1 MSTINRSSIPN
12 LLVEGIKH
20 NFGMG
25 YDMYDKNFLKIFD
38 LETSLK
44 EVEQYQEI
52 KSFGNHAEKPE
63 GANSAFQTIAQST
76 KTYIENKTYSL
87 IYEVT
92 HEALSDNLYPKV
104 LKDAL
109 ELGTSAGCTM
119 ETLAMNRLNTAFS
132 TAAADVLASG
142 VALCSA
148 SHPVAAGGTFSNLA
162 ATPAALSE
170 TSLIA
175 AQTAIGKF
183 VDPAGNNIN
192 VKGDLLVVPVD
203 TDVQA
208 QKLLFSTLTV
218 GSANNDLNPFGRSYG
233 RLPKGYTSSSY
244 LTDTNAFFIRTN
256 VKGLVFQEREK
267 PRVMEDF
274 KINNLANQ
282 VTSFFRCG
290 VGAYDPRSIF
300 GNAGA

>member
-1 MSTINRSSIPN
+1 
-12 LLVEGIKH
+12 
-20 NFGMG
+20 
-25 YDMYDKNFLKIFD
+25 
-38 LETSLK
+38 
-44 EVEQYQEI
+44 
-52 KSFGNHAEKPE
+52 
-63 GANSAFQTIAQST
+63 
-76 KTYIENKTYSL
+76 
-87 IYEVT
+87 
-92 HEALSDNLYPKV
+92 
-104 LKDAL
+104 
-109 ELGTSAGCTM
+109 M
-119 ETLAMNRLNTAFS
+119 ETIAMNRLNTAFS
-132 TAAADVLASG
+132 TASADVLASG

-148 SHPVAAGGTFSNLA
+148 SHPVAAGGTFSNIA
-162 ATPAALSE
+162 STPAALSE

-175 AQTAIGKF
+175 SQTSIGRF

-203 TDVQA
+203 SDVQA

-233 RLPKGYTSSSY
+233 RLPKGYVSSSY
-244 LTDTNAFFIRTN
+244 LEDLNSFFIRTN